1 MYSLIKLLFLIIY
14 LEVIVT
20 DVILSGFLIYSI
32 QHKCNKNQD
41 LTCKAGILRIT
52 SWTNSF
58 LHSREN
64 LL

>member
-1 MYSLIKLLFLIIY
+1 MYFLIKML
-14 LEVIVT
+14 
-20 DVILSGFLIYSI
+20 LSGFLIYSF
-32 QHKCNKNQD
+32 QSNKNQD

-58 LHSREN
+58 LHSREK